1 MKKFS
6 ILVAAIAV
14 SSCHAFVIGSTPK
27 TAVASSTTAM
37 NMGLIN
43 DLKTLFSEEGRANRA
58 AYAEQQR
65 KEMEEAQREILE
77 RRTDPEAMG
86 KYEEEIIKR
95 RSKFKLSRG
104 AASLWR
110 TRVLLSFKQKW
121 KCKKSLLNKS
131 HAGYNGTTCTNITF
145 SLNMHFN
152 CCLSVIG
159 SITPVSHTQ
168 DTI

>member
-6 ILVAAIAV
+6 ILVAAIEV
-14 SSCHAFVIGSTPK
+14 SSCHPFVIGSTPK
-27 TAVASSTTAM
+27 MAVASSTTAM

-77 RRTDPEAMG
+77 RRTDPEAMENT
-86 KYEEEIIKR
+86 KKI
-95 RSKFKLSRG
+95 LSRG

-131 HAGYNGTTCTNITF
+131 HAVYNGTTCTNITF
-145 SLNMHFN
+145 SLNIH
-152 CCLSVIG
+152 L
-159 SITPVSHTQ
+159 
-168 DTI
+168 

>member
-95 RSKFKLSRG
+95 RSKFMEDKSALKLQTEVEVQEES
-104 AASLWR
+104 S
-110 TRVLLSFKQKW
+110 
-121 KCKKSLLNKS
+121 
-131 HAGYNGTTCTNITF
+131 
-145 SLNMHFN
+145 
-152 CCLSVIG
+152 
-159 SITPVSHTQ
+159 
-168 DTI
+168 

>member
-1 MKKFS
+1 MVPPVTLTLNHKYVCDTTSSKKCDKHTHSLVLKIRMKKFS

-95 RSKFKLSRG
+95 RSKFMEDKSALKLQTEVEVQEES
-104 AASLWR
+104 S
-110 TRVLLSFKQKW
+110 
-121 KCKKSLLNKS
+121 
-131 HAGYNGTTCTNITF
+131 
-145 SLNMHFN
+145 
-152 CCLSVIG
+152 
-159 SITPVSHTQ
+159 
-168 DTI
+168 